1 MIHLK
6 PVSVV
11 ACSTPCLEA
20 ILETSFEQTIV
31 VTTFLLVPD
40 VILATWLN
48 RRAPISSPLNNLQS
62 PLSVGIAT
70 ASRSPSGSFASA
82 RSAFDAFAR
91 SVTESMTPCSSGLGK
106 DTVGK
111 SASGTICVLTGM
123 SSPA

>member
-40 VILATWLN
+40 VVLATWLN
-48 RRAPISSPLNNLQS
+48 RRAPISSPLNDLQS
-62 PLSVGIAT
+62 PLSVGIARL
-70 ASRSPSGSFASA
+70 AGHHGSFSA

-91 SVTESMTPCSSGLGK
+91 SMIESMTHTLLDWEK
-106 DTVGK
+106 VR
-111 SASGTICVLTGM
+111 
-123 SSPA
+123 